1 MRMVLCMSL
10 SVLFL
15 SAKALGQGAGSG
27 QKQVQATLSAPW
39 GASPL
44 IMEAAEFWEGESKD
58 KFWAFVD
65 ALPSTASTGTD
76 KEQYEI
82 AKRVAG
88 EISTENQVKLMTLA
102 MALRSSSPRVEMHR
116 LFPCLSCYC

>member
-1 MRMVLCMSL
+1 MRMVLLISL
-10 SVLFL
+10 SLLLL
-15 SAKALGQGAGSG
+15 SAKTLGQGAGSG

-39 GASPL
+39 GPSPL
-44 IMEAAEFWEGESKD
+44 VMEAAEFWEGGSKD
-58 KFWAFVD
+58 KFWEFVD

-82 AKRVAG
+82 AKKVAG
-88 EISTENQVKLMTLA
+88 EISTENQVKLMILA

-116 LFPCLSCYC
+116 